1 LQVGDLVVSSGLDG
15 IFPRGL
21 PIGHIQAVDKQG
33 QGLFQ
38 YAQIDPA
45 VDVERLEEVLVM
57 VGAPP
62 APPVGDD
69 PEAPGPPP
77 GRWRPV
83 RRVFAIAAAGV
94 LGMLLQ
100 TAVLPV
106 FVPAGLVPNFLLVL
120 VVYLAV
126 HRFGAWGAL
135 GAFLLGYF
143 LDTFSGTLLGLH
155 AFAFTAL
162 YVAVHQIARVLW
174 TAGGVP
180 AMRIVFSAA
189 FAHGLIALSGM
200 SLVAAAGASVWQHAL
215 RQGLLAATA
224 AAAVTPVVFAF
235 VSWEQRLLVRG

>member
-1 LQVGDLVVSSGLDG
+1 
-15 IFPRGL
+15 
-21 PIGHIQAVDKQG
+21 
-33 QGLFQ
+33 
-38 YAQIDPA
+38 
-45 VDVERLEEVLVM
+45 
-57 VGAPP
+57 
-62 APPVGDD
+62 
-69 PEAPGPPP
+69 
-77 GRWRPV
+77 V

-174 TAGGVP
+174 AAGGVP
-180 AMRIVFSAA
+180 AMLIVFSAA
-189 FAHGLIALSGM
+189 FANGLIALTWM
-200 SLVAAAGASVWQHAL
+200 SLVTAAGASVWQHAL

-224 AAAVTPVVFAF
+224 AAVVTPVVFAF
-235 VSWEQRLLVRG
+235 VSWEQRLLGRS